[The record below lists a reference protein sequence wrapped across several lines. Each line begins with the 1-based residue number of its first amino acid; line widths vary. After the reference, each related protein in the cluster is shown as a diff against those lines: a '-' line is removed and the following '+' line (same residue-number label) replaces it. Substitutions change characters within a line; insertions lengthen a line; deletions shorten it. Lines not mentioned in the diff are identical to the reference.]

1 MDVDHPRTTPSGAR
15 TQLRSYVD
23 VRAGDVSKAW
33 RTQDVQWK
41 SKRAMST
48 RPGGRKTLDGN
59 HRGRCHQGGER
70 KMLDARCSMKVKGGD
85 VSKAWRTQDAQWKSK
100 RAISIRPGERK
111 MFDARCS
118 MKVKEDDVNKAWKT
132 QDAQRKSRKAMSAR
146 PGERKMLNRSQK
158 EAMSTRPG
166 ERKML
171 DARCSREFKAG
182 DVNKARQ
189 EVAACAE
196 DHGSLNESPP
206 PLSSAYLSSKHSL
219 PRWPAHQHSQQAVP
233 S

>member
-1 MDVDHPRTTPSGAR
+1 MFSGS
-15 TQLRSYVD
+15 Q
-23 VRAGDVSKAW
+23 
-33 RTQDVQWK
+33 
-41 SKRAMST
+41 
-48 RPGGRKTLDGN
+48 
-59 HRGRCHQGGER
+59 RGRCQQGLEN
-70 KMLDARCSMKVKGGD
+70 ARCSM
-85 VSKAWRTQDAQWKSK
+85 QDAIWMSE
-100 RAISIRPGERK
+100 RAVSARPGERK
-111 MFDARCS
+111 MFNVSERGRCQQGLVDARCS
-118 MKVKEDDVNKAWKT
+118 MEIKEGDVIKAENVRCSMQDSQWKSK
-132 QDAQRKSRKAMSAR
+132 RVMSAR